1 MAMADQPSGAGPG
14 GGSTQASPTDPVP
27 TPAEPSQEA
36 KDAGVNAKPAGE
48 ADGRRPDGTE
58 PAKHDTEPKDGSA
71 GPKDENTKPKD
82 AGAEP
87 KGQSTEPAFEFDW
100 CGVKLKEKCSWPEAD
115 EDYDRFNLRPR
126 PDRKFPIPEDQR
138 KISQEVY
145 EVRNILK
152 LLREH
157 KTFPKAIGPDL
168 YKEFIARA
176 LQAGTVGCVAD
187 YVQPIL
193 AAGALEQ
200 IRADIVR
207 RVGVSLVYTYLT
219 VLAGWAVVALLG
231 GLVVSDLIGRIAAG
245 LGHHAVWLPING
257 YKWLLLGAMT
267 GAWFSV
273 AARRQEVGFDNL
285 PLYLNRFVEPVIRL
299 LFVVVVA
306 AVFAIFLHRHLLTIN
321 IGDIDFAQFETSVG
335 VALFVGFVAGISE
348 RALSAR
354 LIGEASKAFPGA
366 KSSTGK

>member
-1 MAMADQPSGAGPG
+1 MGDQPNGPPAEGGATQSSTADPALAPG
-14 GGSTQASPTDPVP
+14 APSNDRKDASPNATH
-27 TPAEPSQEA
+27 ASA
-36 KDAGVNAKPAGE
+36 VNAAPNQQGSDSKGDGGE
-48 ADGRRPDGTE
+48 RKQQAP
-58 PAKHDTEPKDGSA
+58 EPKDES
-71 GPKDENTKPKD
+71 T
-82 AGAEP
+82 EP

-100 CGVKLKEKCSWPEAD
+100 CGVKLKEKCEWPASD
-115 EDYDRFNLRPR
+115 EDYDKFNLRPR
-126 PDRKFPIPEDQR
+126 PARKFPIPEDQR
-138 KISQEVY
+138 KVSQEVY
-145 EVRNILK
+145 EVRNILM

-157 KTFPKAIGPDL
+157 KSFPKVIDPGV

-187 YVQPIL
+187 YVHPIL

-207 RVGVSLVYTYLT
+207 RVGVSLVYSYLT
-219 VLAGWAVVALLG
+219 ALALWAMVGLG
-231 GLVVSDLIGRIAAG
+231 VGILASDQVGRIAAD
-245 LGHHAVWLPING
+245 LGHGTVWHPVNG
-257 YKWLLLGAMT
+257 YKWLLVGAMT

-285 PLYLNRFVEPVIRL
+285 PLYLNRVIEPVIRL
-299 LFVVVVA
+299 FFVAVVVA
-306 AVFAIFLHRHLLTIN
+306 LFALFLHLHILTIN
-321 IGDIDFAQFETSVG
+321 IGNIDFARFETSVG

-366 KSSTGK
+366 KSTTAT